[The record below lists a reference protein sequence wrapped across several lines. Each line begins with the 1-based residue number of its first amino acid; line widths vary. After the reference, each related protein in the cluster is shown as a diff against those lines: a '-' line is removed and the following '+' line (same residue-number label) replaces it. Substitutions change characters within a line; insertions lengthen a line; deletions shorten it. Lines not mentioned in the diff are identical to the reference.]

1 MTEPLPGQQEATEA
15 GAPSM
20 ADPTTPH
27 YNYTLPTVGLDR
39 DAWGDL
45 INNNWTK
52 LDADL
57 WTATSG
63 GGSLQTQIN
72 AIKAAL
78 ANTIE
83 PVGSLKPWPT
93 ATSPG
98 GWLPCDGWAIS
109 RSGFPDLYALIGNT
123 YGAGDGATTFNLPN
137 YVGRVLVHRDNGTI
151 FVGTLHGESGHVLTA
166 NEMPSHSHTGITD
179 LQGVHNH
186 TVDPGL
192 LGSAAAG
199 FQQFIS
205 VPNQAGG
212 TPLTTSLAGG
222 HQHNLSIA
230 AAGGGAAHNNMQAG
244 VGVQW
249 MIKATKTVI
258 P

>member
-1 MTEPLPGQQEATEA
+1 
-15 GAPSM
+15 M

-57 WTATSG
+57 WTATSS

-72 AIKAAL
+72 AIKSAL

-83 PVGSLKPWPT
+83 PVGTIRPWPM
-93 ATSPG
+93 AAAPLY
-98 GWLPCDGWAIS
+98 WVACDGGALS
-109 RSGFPDLYALIGNT
+109 RTGFADLFALLGTT
-123 YGAGDGATTFNLPN
+123 YGGGDGSTTFNVPN

-151 FVGTLHGESGHVLTA
+151 FVGTLHGENSHVLQVS
-166 NEMPSHSHTGITD
+166 ELPSHSHTGATD
-179 LQGVHNH
+179 TQGVHNH
-186 TVDPGL
+186 TEDPGL
-192 LGSAAAG
+192 LGGAAAG

-205 VPNQAGG
+205 NPTQTGG
-212 TPLTTSLAGG
+212 TPLTTSTGGG
-222 HQHNLSIA
+222 HAHNLSIA